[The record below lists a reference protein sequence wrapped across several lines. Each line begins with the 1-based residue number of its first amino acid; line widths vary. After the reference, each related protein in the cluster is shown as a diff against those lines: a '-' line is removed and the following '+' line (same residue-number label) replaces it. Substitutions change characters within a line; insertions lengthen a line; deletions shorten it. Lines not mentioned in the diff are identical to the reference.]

1 SNGNISCGGFW
12 APNPSSGALVSTNGG
27 QSTSS
32 VSNSSNMGSSVY
44 SIAVNPVGGDAWLGT
59 EQMGIY
65 RSTDN
70 GFTWTQASPPDTNVD
85 PTNGIRDG
93 NIYGITFRPKRQCS
107 FQLAGWHL
115 EILEDLRRIQLDQCS
130 HQQQHRFSV
139 PHRRPYSIT

>member
-1 SNGNISCGGFW
+1 WRVGVC
-12 APNPSSGALVSTNGG
+12 
-27 QSTSS
+27 
-32 VSNSSNMGSSVY
+32 
-44 SIAVNPVGGDAWLGT
+44 SIAGDPVGGDAWLGT

-130 HQQQHRFSV
+130 HQQQHRRWQSYGTGCCWRSV
-139 PHRRPYSIT
+139 LWPQPGSIRFDNRPVLY